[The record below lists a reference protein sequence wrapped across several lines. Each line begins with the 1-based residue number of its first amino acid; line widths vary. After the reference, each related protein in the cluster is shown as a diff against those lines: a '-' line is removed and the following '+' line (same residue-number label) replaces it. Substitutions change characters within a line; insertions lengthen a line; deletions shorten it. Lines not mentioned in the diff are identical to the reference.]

1 MPWLSRAAWVNE
13 LWVSGRPGIIAR
25 VAADRANRWRT
36 ITAEDGAEWARQVL
50 AIEESY
56 GTEEILGADD
66 LVADLRD
73 PDVDPERGTIAA
85 FSEGNMI
92 AYAGLRA
99 SPGVTGRHEMHLY
112 GGVHP
117 SQRGRG
123 LGTRLLAWAEQAA
136 LPLHQARYPG
146 HPLALAASCPAGQDD
161 ALALLAAAGYQ
172 QARWFHFMSRN
183 LTGAVPGGQ
192 FPEGTRIARYEAR
205 LSQAARQVRDEAFRD
220 HWGSTPTTAE
230 SWQHFVGY
238 AAFRPAFSF
247 LAYLGG
253 EPAGVLIAHE
263 YDAFTQA
270 TGRRE
275 SYIATVGVTRPAR
288 GRGIAS
294 ALIRHSLAAAQADG
308 CTAAT
313 LHVDADS
320 PTGALTLYERL
331 GFTTQNTSV
340 TLIKDLTGQ

>member
-1 MPWLSRAAWVNE
+1 M
-13 LWVSGRPGIIAR
+13 GRL
-25 VAADRANRWRT
+25 
-36 ITAEDGAEWARQVL
+36 VL
-50 AIEESY
+50 AVEESY
-56 GTEEILGADD
+56 GTDEIVGADD

-85 FSEGNMI
+85 FSEGRMI

-99 SPGVTGRHEMHLY
+99 RTGVTGRHEMHLY

-117 SQRGRG
+117 GQRGCG
-123 LGTRLLAWAEQAA
+123 LGTRLLDWAEQAA
-136 LPLHQARYPG
+136 PPLHQARYPG
-146 HPLALAASCPAGQDD
+146 HPLALTASCPAGQDD

-192 FPEGTRIARYEAR
+192 LPEGTRIAGYAAG

-230 SWQHFVGY
+230 SWQHFVSH

-247 LAYLGG
+247 LAYLGS

-275 SYIATVGVTRPAR
+275 SYIATIGVTRPAR

-294 ALIRHSLAAAQADG
+294 ALDCGPRSCLLTRRWSSGAGVTRWTSCGVTRSGRQAG
-308 CTAAT
+308 
-313 LHVDADS
+313 
-320 PTGALTLYERL
+320 
-331 GFTTQNTSV
+331 
-340 TLIKDLTGQ
+340 